1 MDCRETSVTGPLTGS
16 QDGDVEGVL
25 SHPKPKAC
33 AASLGFIAPR
43 SCMQGDR

>member
-25 SHPKPKAC
+25 SHRKPKAC
-33 AASLGFIAPR
+33 GRQPR
-43 SCMQGDR
+43 VHCPA